1 MGRPNPIL
9 ETLRIVVCMGRFMNL
24 KKLYFSPFFS
34 QSIQYSELLTLGLS
48 HSADVRDYTL

>member
-1 MGRPNPIL
+1 
-9 ETLRIVVCMGRFMNL
+9 MGRFMNL